1 MRVGDLQL
9 DGASLELRH
18 SDDMVRISAKPFSL
32 LERLAEQAGHVVPRA
47 ELMDSLWPGQV
58 VSDAALG
65 SAVREVRRALKAL
78 AVHDRVRLEA
88 VRGRGYRLAL
98 AGTVD
103 APPAVETNEGAVSGA
118 FVGRT
123 AELASLRAAL
133 SRPSGAGPHAVL
145 VSGPAGIGKTRL
157 STEFAEVAARQG
169 YRTLWGR
176 CIEGQSVAFSP
187 WADLLRGFTRS
198 EDASFVRSVLE
209 PAAPELVQV
218 LPSLRAYLSKTG
230 ASLPADPELARLALL
245 DGLVGLLTR
254 IAERRGCVY
263 FLEDIHWADGP
274 SLRLLQ
280 TLALQRT
287 SDRLLI
293 VATHRD
299 DEPDPDRATASIF
312 TDLERNGVGT
322 RLDLPPLSEDDSVRL
337 LAALGEEPMADE
349 RTADL
354 LRIAGGN
361 PFFLEELHRHAA
373 TRRASRSL
381 PERIERLVLGR
392 VESRS
397 PKAREVI
404 ECAAVIGTV
413 FDGHA
418 ASTLANDDGDALD
431 ELIGAGLVR
440 ASESVGSYRFAH
452 ALHRQA
458 IYDHVPPSRRAQ
470 LHLRVAR
477 NLEESGASP
486 VHDATTLAWTAHH
499 YDQALEAG
507 GREPAYRFRVLAG
520 RDAAARFSFDEATHH
535 LSRAV
540 ELLDGA
546 GVPGAIVSVPDEDK
560 CELLSDLARFSRLSG
575 NGASGD
581 RALKAAIPI
590 ARRLDDPRYLARC
603 ITSAA
608 FFAWEDRE
616 LIELHEEALAALGDE
631 ATLLRAAVASS
642 LAQRLADS
650 PGAESRREA
659 LLAEALDLTAGEDDS
674 RARHFVLEACSTA
687 LTSFDAASQREA
699 WADEMVDLGRSMGSP
714 IAETHGL
721 SYRCG
726 VRLNRGDLVGATG
739 DLERLEEIARRHPW
753 PRMEGTVHGH
763 RAVAELIDGRLDSA
777 EEAILC
783 MAEMIGEVG
792 DAQSTAIF
800 GIQLAALR
808 REQGRLGEL
817 EGLVDQVVEASPVFS
832 WTKGVLAG
840 ELGDRAALEGLLRAT
855 FEADDGPRRHGSPVL
870 RTPGTCWLVYACD
883 TLGDATFAAELA
895 GEFQGLEESWPIVGA
910 AAMWTFGSLHRA
922 IGLLELLQQRPSR
935 AVTALERAA
944 RSHEQPGAALLRA
957 WTSYDLA
964 RALARRER
972 PGDLDRSVRLFD
984 EVEEAAR
991 HGGWIELGRRVATAR

>member
-1 MRVGDLQL
+1 MMRVGDLQL
-9 DGASLELRH
+9 DDASLELRH
-18 SDDMVRISAKPFSL
+18 SDDMVRMSAKPFSL
-32 LERLAEQAGHVVPRA
+32 LERLAERAGHVVTHA

-58 VSDAALG
+58 VSGAALG

-78 AVHDRVRLEA
+78 AVQDRIRLEA

-98 AGTVD
+98 AESVD
-103 APPAVETNEGAVSGA
+103 TASAVDGAVSGE
-118 FVGRT
+118 FIGRT

-133 SRPSGAGPHAVL
+133 SRSSGAGPHAVL

-157 STEFAEVAARQG
+157 STEFAEVAVRQG

-176 CIEGQSVAFSP
+176 CIEGQSVAFSL
-187 WADLLRGFTRS
+187 WADLLRGFARS
-198 EDASFVRSVLE
+198 EEASFVRSVLE

-218 LPSLRAYLSKTG
+218 LPSLRTYLSNTG

-299 DEPDPDRATASIF
+299 DEPDPNRVTAGIF

-322 RLDLPPLSEDDSVRL
+322 RIDLPPLSEDDSARL
-337 LAALGEEPMADE
+337 LAALGEEPMAE
-349 RTADL
+349 GRTADL

-373 TRRASRSL
+373 TRRSSRSL

-397 PKAREVI
+397 AKAREVI
-404 ECAAVIGTV
+404 EGAAVIGAV
-413 FDGHA
+413 FDGRA
-418 ASTLANDDGDALD
+418 AATLANDDGEALD
-431 ELIGAGLVR
+431 ELVAAGLVR
-440 ASESVGSYRFAH
+440 SSESLGAYRFAH

-458 IYDHVPPSRRAQ
+458 IYGHLSPSRRAQ

-486 VHDATTLAWTAHH
+486 VHDAATLAWTAHH

-507 GREPAYRFRVLAG
+507 GLGPAYRFRVLAG
-520 RDAAARFSFDEATHH
+520 RDAAARFSFDEATQH

-546 GVPGAIVSVPDEDK
+546 GVPGPTVSVPDEDK

-581 RALKAAIPI
+581 RALQAAIPI
-590 ARRLDDPRYLARC
+590 ARRLKDPRYLAQC

-616 LIELHEEALAALGDE
+616 LIDLHEEALAGLGGE
-631 ATLLRAAVASS
+631 ATQLRAVVASS

-650 PGAESRREA
+650 PGAESRRET
-659 LLAEALDLTAGEDDS
+659 LLGEALGITTGKDDA

-687 LTSFDAASQREA
+687 RTSFDAAPQRAA

-714 IAETHGL
+714 IAETQGL
-721 SYRCG
+721 SYRWG
-726 VRLNRGDLVGATG
+726 VRLNRGDLVGATA
-739 DLERLEEIARRHPW
+739 DLEQIEEIAGRHRW
-753 PRMEGTVHGH
+753 PRMEWSANGH
-763 RAVAELIDGRLDSA
+763 RAVAELIDGRLESA
-777 EEAILC
+777 EEVILRT
-783 MAEMIGEVG
+783 AEMIGEFG
-792 DAQSTAIF
+792 NAQSTAIF

-817 EGLVDQVVEASPVFS
+817 EALVDRVVEASPVFS

-840 ELGDRAALEGLLRAT
+840 ELGDRAAFAGLLRAT
-855 FEADDGPRRHGSPVL
+855 FEGAEGPRRHGSPVL
-870 RTPGTCWLVYACD
+870 RTPGACWLVYACD
-883 TLGDATFAAELA
+883 KLGDATFAAELA
-895 GEFQGLEESWPIVGA
+895 GEFGGMEESWPIVGA

-922 IGLLELLQQRPSR
+922 IGMLELLQQRPSS
-935 AVTALERAA
+935 AVTALERAV
-944 RSHEQPGAALLRA
+944 RSHDQPGAALLRA

-964 RALARRER
+964 RALAQRER
-972 PGDLDRSVRLFD
+972 PGDRDRSACLFD
-984 EVEEAAR
+984 EVEEEAR
-991 HGGWIELGRRVATAR
+991 RGGWIELGRRVATAR

>member
-1 MRVGDLQL
+1 MRIGDLQL
-9 DGASLELRH
+9 DDASLELRH
-18 SDDMVRISAKPFSL
+18 SDDMVRMSAKPFSL
-32 LERLAEQAGHVVPRA
+32 LERLAERAGQVVPRA

-58 VSDAALG
+58 VSGAALG

-78 AVHDRVRLEA
+78 ALQDRVRLEA
-88 VRGRGYRLAL
+88 VRGRGYRLAF
-98 AGTVD
+98 AETVD
-103 APPAVETNEGAVSGA
+103 PPSAVDTRDAGAVSRD
-118 FVGRT
+118 FIGRT

-133 SRPSGAGPHAVL
+133 SRLPATGPHAVL

-157 STEFAEVAARQG
+157 STEFAEFAARQG

-187 WADLLRGFTRS
+187 WADLLRAFTRS
-198 EDASFVRSVLE
+198 EEASFVRSVLE

-218 LPSLRAYLSKTG
+218 LPSLRTYLPKTG
-230 ASLPADPELARLALL
+230 PSLPADPELARLALL

-287 SDRLLI
+287 RDRLLI

-299 DEPDPDRATASIF
+299 DEPDPNRTTARIF
-312 TDLERNGVGT
+312 IDLERNGAGS
-322 RLDLPPLSEDDSVRL
+322 RIDLPPLSEDDAARL
-337 LAALGEEPMADE
+337 LAVLGEKPMIAA

-373 TRRASRSL
+373 SRRSRRAL

-397 PKAREVI
+397 PKARDVI
-404 ECAAVIGTV
+404 ECAAVIGTE
-413 FDGHA
+413 FDGLA
-418 ASTLANDDGDALD
+418 ASTLANDDGEALD
-431 ELIGAGLVR
+431 ELIAAGLVR
-440 ASESVGSYRFAH
+440 ASESLGTYRFAH
-452 ALHRQA
+452 ALHQHA
-458 IYDHVPPSRRAQ
+458 IYAHLPPSRRAQ

-477 NLEESGASP
+477 NLEPSGASP
-486 VHDATTLAWTAHH
+486 VHDPATLAWTAHH

-507 GREPAYRFRVLAG
+507 GPEPAYRFRVLAG
-520 RDAAARFSFDEATHH
+520 REAAARFSFDEATRH

-540 ELLDGA
+540 ELLDA
-546 GVPGAIVSVPDEDK
+546 SPGPLVSVPDEDK
-560 CELLSDLARFSRLSG
+560 CDLLSDLARFSRLSG

-631 ATLLRAAVASS
+631 ATVLRAAVASS

-650 PGAESRREA
+650 PGAESRRED
-659 LLAEALDLTAGEDDS
+659 LLGEALDLTAGGDDS

-687 LTSFDAASQREA
+687 LTSFDAAPQREA

-721 SYRCG
+721 SYRCA
-726 VRLNRGDLVGATG
+726 VRLNQGDLVGATR
-739 DLERLEEIARRHPW
+739 DLEHLEEIARRHPW
-753 PRMEGTVHGH
+753 PRMEGTVNGH
-763 RAVAELIDGRLDSA
+763 RAVAEFIDGRLDSA
-777 EEAILC
+777 EEAILRT
-783 MAEMIGEVG
+783 AEMIDEFG
-792 DAQSTAIF
+792 DAQSTAII

-840 ELGDRAALEGLLRAT
+840 ELGDRPAFERLLRAT

-895 GEFQGLEESWPIVGA
+895 DELRGMEESWPIVGA

-922 IGLLELLQQRPSR
+922 IGMLELLRQRPSS

-972 PGDLDRSVRLFD
+972 PGDLDRSARLFD
-984 EVEEAAR
+984 EVEEVAR
-991 HGGWIELGRRVATAR
+991 RRGWIELGRRVATSR